1 MESNSRIRNT
11 VKNTLFGVG
20 GQLLSQLMA
29 FVYRTVF
36 IHYLSASFL
45 GVQGLF
51 SNILS
56 LLSLAELGVGNALT
70 FSLYKPLAQKDTK
83 KVQALMGYY
92 ARAYH
97 LIAVVVAVIGV
108 SLTPFLDYFIKEIPS
123 ELEHLQVIYLLY
135 LFDAVASYCLVY
147 KQSIIKA
154 DQKTYICTF
163 YSNIFSIIRYLV
175 QIIVLAL
182 FSKGAERTFIII
194 LSIQIFFTI
203 ATNGFL
209 SAKASKLYTYI
220 KGGCNE
226 KLPVEEKK
234 EINKKVRAMM
244 MHKIG
249 SVVVNATDN
258 LLISKFVGLIEV
270 GLYSNYKM
278 LISMIMTLVQQF
290 SQAIVPS
297 IGNLVSLTSVKKSKE
312 IYDRLD
318 LLNYFIY
325 GFCAICFFTLLNP
338 FIEIWIG
345 KEYLFS
351 TGLVGIIVFN
361 FYLNGM
367 RQNVLA
373 FRNALGL
380 FWNDRYKPLIEA
392 AINLLVSV
400 MLAKSFGIAGVFI
413 GTMVST
419 VMTSMWIEPFVLYKN
434 YFRIRL
440 TEYWLRYVFQ
450 MTLVAAQCTILH
462 FLTKWLFHG
471 TVGSFIVLTIVC
483 AMFSVLTFLT
493 VFWRTP
499 EFRYLLDT
507 GRKLLKRKG

>member
-163 YSNIFSIIRYLV
+163 YSNIFS
-175 QIIVLAL
+175 
-182 FSKGAERTFIII
+182 
-194 LSIQIFFTI
+194 LS
-203 ATNGFL
+203 
-209 SAKASKLYTYI
+209 
-220 KGGCNE
+220 
-226 KLPVEEKK
+226 
-234 EINKKVRAMM
+234 
-244 MHKIG
+244 
-249 SVVVNATDN
+249 
-258 LLISKFVGLIEV
+258 LIHI
-270 GLYSNYKM
+270 
-278 LISMIMTLVQQF
+278 
-290 SQAIVPS
+290 
-297 IGNLVSLTSVKKSKE
+297 
-312 IYDRLD
+312 
-318 LLNYFIY
+318 
-325 GFCAICFFTLLNP
+325 
-338 FIEIWIG
+338 
-345 KEYLFS
+345 
-351 TGLVGIIVFN
+351 
-361 FYLNGM
+361 
-367 RQNVLA
+367 
-373 FRNALGL
+373 
-380 FWNDRYKPLIEA
+380 
-392 AINLLVSV
+392 
-400 MLAKSFGIAGVFI
+400 
-413 GTMVST
+413 
-419 VMTSMWIEPFVLYKN
+419 
-434 YFRIRL
+434 
-440 TEYWLRYVFQ
+440 
-450 MTLVAAQCTILH
+450 
-462 FLTKWLFHG
+462 
-471 TVGSFIVLTIVC
+471 
-483 AMFSVLTFLT
+483 
-493 VFWRTP
+493 
-499 EFRYLLDT
+499 
-507 GRKLLKRKG
+507 